1 MNRQHR
7 FGLLLSAAEKQ
18 VLKRLA
24 EMEGGLSQAAML
36 RRLIHKAGRERGL
49 WLSGQSQDDQQTQEA
64 IE

>member
-18 VLKRLA
+18 VLQRLA

-36 RRLIHKAGRERGL
+36 RRLIREAGRERGF
-49 WLSGQSQDDQQTQEA
+49 WPPKQSQGDQQAQEV